1 MKKQE
6 VYEFLN
12 DKKIWHEIDEHEA
25 VFTMED
31 LEKVDLKYPNLDA
44 KNLFVRDDKKKNYYL
59 ISVKA
64 NKRVD
69 LKEFKKRFQTR
80 RLSFS
85 SDKDLMEKLKLMP
98 GSVSPLGILN
108 NTDKDVI
115 FYLDKEFLKEPSIIG
130 VHPNENTAMVWLKTQ
145 ELIDLI
151 KEHGN
156 IVHVVEL

>member
-64 NKRVD
+64 NKRMD